1 MQTQANGGSKLNT
14 PSGVNPRQTVFPSAW
29 EKVKAFQQIVGSR
42 TPDSPEFPSKE
53 DTALIIRVLVEEVGE
68 LIDCLNRG
76 EDLNN
81 LIKELTDCL
90 TGVLL
95 AAVYCGVNID
105 KAFDLTFRSH
115 LSKLIDGN
123 YSSNGKLLK
132 GPNYL
137 EPDFSFMIADNE

>member
-1 MQTQANGGSKLNT
+1 MQTQTNGGSKLNT

-42 TPDSPEFPSKE
+42 TPDNPEFPSHE
-53 DTALIIRVLVEEVGE
+53 DTDLIIRVLDEEVSE
-68 LIDCLNRG
+68 LFEALLNQT
-76 EDLNN
+76 DLNN
-81 LIKELTDCL
+81 LVKELTDCL

-115 LSKLIDGN
+115 LSKLIDSN

-137 EPDFSFMIADNE
+137 EPDFSFMIADDE